1 MIRQR
6 YYSTLTALWQ
16 GRFKKSLAPQ
26 KDGPWARDMSLL
38 LFNFILS
45 FGVLAN
51 PFVALKLEKNIDE
64 NELLRRA
71 SRGDQSA
78 FSTLFK
84 SYHPF
89 VYAFSRR
96 ITRSDELAEEVVQDI
111 FLKIWVDRESLEN
124 IDNFGGYLNRIVRNH
139 CYNVLRKLAME
150 SKHASLL
157 STDFDD
163 TDDSTVQQ
171 LDYSD
176 VNEVL
181 EGAIQTLS
189 TQQKNVY
196 QLCHQ
201 RGLTYQEAADELG
214 ISQQT
219 VHAYMKDALRKIR
232 DHFRKHGI
240 SYSLFFAV
248 LFK

>member
-1 MIRQR
+1 MKI
-6 YYSTLTALWQ
+6 
-16 GRFKKSLAPQ
+16 
-26 KDGPWARDMSLL
+26 
-38 LFNFILS
+38 
-45 FGVLAN
+45 
-51 PFVALKLEKNIDE
+51 EKNIDE
-64 NELLRRA
+64 NELLRRI

-78 FSTLFK
+78 FGALFK

-89 VYAFSRR
+89 VYAFGRR
-96 ITRSDELAEEVVQDI
+96 ITRSDELAEEVVQDV
-111 FLKIWVDRESLEN
+111 FLKIWVDRESLEK
-124 IDNFGGYLNRIVRNH
+124 IDNFGAYLNRIVRNH

-150 SKHASLL
+150 SRHASLL
-157 STDFDD
+157 SAGFDD
-163 TDDSTVQQ
+163 TDDSTAQQ
-171 LDYSD
+171 LDYND

-181 EGAIQTLS
+181 EDAIQTLS

-201 RGLTYQEAADELG
+201 RGLTYQEASDELG
-214 ISQQT
+214 ISRQT

-240 SYSLFFAV
+240 LYAVFIAV

>member
-1 MIRQR
+1 
-6 YYSTLTALWQ
+6 LV
-16 GRFKKSLAPQ
+16 
-26 KDGPWARDMSLL
+26 

-45 FGVLAN
+45 FGLLAN
-51 PFVALKLEKNIDE
+51 PLVALKVVTNSDE
-64 NELLRRA
+64 NELLRRI
-71 SRGDQSA
+71 SRGDQPA
-78 FSTLFK
+78 FSALFT

-96 ITRSDELAEEVVQDI
+96 ITRSEELAEEVVQDI
-111 FLKIWVDRESLEN
+111 FLKIWVDRESLER
-124 IDNFGGYLNRIVRNH
+124 IDDFGAYLNRVVRNH

-150 SKHASLL
+150 SRHASLL
-157 STDFDD
+157 STDFND
-163 TDDSTVQQ
+163 TDDSTMQQ
-171 LDYSD
+171 LDYND

-201 RGLTYQEAADELG
+201 RGLTYSEASAELG
-214 ISQQT
+214 ISTQT

-232 DHFRKHGI
+232 IHFKKHGI
-240 SYSLFFAV
+240 SYSVFFAV
-248 LFK
+248 LMK

>member
-1 MIRQR
+1 MGQR
-6 YYSTLTALWQ
+6 YKLVMTTLLQGSKYSRGIRLRRTRAMTT
-16 GRFKKSLAPQ
+16 SLV
-26 KDGPWARDMSLL
+26 

-51 PFVALKLEKNIDE
+51 PFVALKIETNIDKK
-64 NELLRRA
+64 ELLRRV
-71 SRGDQSA
+71 SNGDQQA
-78 FSTLFK
+78 FSAVFK

-89 VYAFSRR
+89 VYAFGRR

-111 FLKIWVDRESLEN
+111 FLKIWVDRESLVK
-124 IDNFGGYLNRIVRNH
+124 IDNFGAYLNRIVRNH

-163 TDDSTVQQ
+163 IDDSTVQQ
-171 LDYSD
+171 LDYNAA
-176 VNEVL
+176 NEVL

-201 RGLTYQEAADELG
+201 QGLTYQEASAELG

-232 DHFRKHGI
+232 DHFRKHGV
-240 SYSLFFAV
+240 SYSVFFAV

>member
-1 MIRQR
+1 MKIEKN
-6 YYSTLTALWQ
+6 T
-16 GRFKKSLAPQ
+16 
-26 KDGPWARDMSLL
+26 DEHELL
-38 LFNFILS
+38 LRI
-45 FGVLAN
+45 
-51 PFVALKLEKNIDE
+51 
-64 NELLRRA
+64 

-78 FSTLFK
+78 FGVLFE

-89 VYAFSRR
+89 VYAFGRR
-96 ITRSDELAEEVVQDI
+96 ITRSDELAEEVVQDV
-111 FLKIWVDRESLEN
+111 FLKIWVDRESLVR
-124 IDNFGGYLNRIVRNH
+124 IDHFGAYLNRIVRNH

-157 STDFDD
+157 TTNFDD
-163 TDDSTVQQ
+163 TDNSTVQQ
-171 LDYSD
+171 LDYGD
-176 VNEVL
+176 VSEVL

-189 TQQKNVY
+189 TQQRNVY

-201 RGLTYQEAADELG
+201 QGLTYQEASDELG

-240 SYSLFFAV
+240 SYVLFFGV

>member
-1 MIRQR
+1 
-6 YYSTLTALWQ
+6 
-16 GRFKKSLAPQ
+16 
-26 KDGPWARDMSLL
+26 MSLL
-38 LFNFILS
+38 LYNFILS
-45 FGVLAN
+45 FGVIAS
-51 PFVALKLEKNIDE
+51 PFVALKIENTHE
-64 NELLRRA
+64 NELLQRI
-71 SRGDQSA
+71 SQGDQSA
-78 FSTLFK
+78 FNALFK

-89 VYAFSRR
+89 VYAFGRR

-111 FLKIWVDRESLEN
+111 FLKIWVDRESLGK
-124 IDNFGGYLNRIVRNH
+124 IDCFAAYLNRIVRNH
-139 CYNVLRKLAME
+139 CFNVLRKLAME
-150 SKHASLL
+150 SKHASVL
-157 STDFDD
+157 SSDFDD

-181 EGAIQTLS
+181 ESAIQTLS
-189 TQQKNVY
+189 TQQRNVY

-201 RGLTYQEAADELG
+201 QGLTYGEASTELG
-214 ISQQT
+214 ISRQT

-240 SYSLFFAV
+240 SYSVFFAV

>member
-1 MIRQR
+1 M
-6 YYSTLTALWQ
+6 
-16 GRFKKSLAPQ
+16 KK
-26 KDGPWARDMSLL
+26 
-38 LFNFILS
+38 
-45 FGVLAN
+45 
-51 PFVALKLEKNIDE
+51 EKGTDE
-64 NELLRRA
+64 NELLQCV
-71 SRGDQSA
+71 SCGDQLA
-78 FSTLFK
+78 FNALFT

-89 VYAFSRR
+89 VYAFSKR

-111 FLKIWVDRESLEN
+111 FLKIWVDRESLRK
-124 IDNFGGYLNRIVRNH
+124 IDHFGAYLNRIVRNH

-157 STDFDD
+157 STGFDD
-163 TDDSTVQQ
+163 TDDSTAEQ
-171 LDYSD
+171 LAYKD

-189 TQQKNVY
+189 DQQKNVY

-201 RGLTYQEAADELG
+201 QGLTYREAAANLN
-214 ISQQT
+214 ISPQT
-219 VHAYMKDALRKIR
+219 VHAYMKGALRKIR

-240 SYSLFFAV
+240 FYSIFFTV